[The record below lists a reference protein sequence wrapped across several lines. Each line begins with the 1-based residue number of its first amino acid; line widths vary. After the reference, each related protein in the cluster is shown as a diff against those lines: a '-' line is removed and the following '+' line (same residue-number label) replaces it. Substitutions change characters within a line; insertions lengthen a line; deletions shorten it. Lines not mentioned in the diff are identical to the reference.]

1 MSLPKIIFGHYGCL
15 RRQINSAET
24 HINHG
29 IELEIGKGCSR
40 DASLR
45 SAVEISRSA
54 REARG
59 LIVTYK
65 DKQLPVKV
73 ILRMAYRLANNIPSE
88 TKLKFS
94 SGEAS
99 LQFLRSLGFRAERLQ
114 TNYTVAEKD

>member
-15 RRQINSAET
+15 RRQINSAD
-24 HINHG
+24 HG

-40 DASLR
+40 R
-45 SAVEISRSA
+45 SSVEISRSA

-65 DKQLPVKV
+65 DKQLPAKV